1 MSSTSL
7 PSIRLGAYLYTTL
20 HFIPMIKR
28 ASTSFSC
35 AKAKWHHK
43 IFLFIVWPIESINCS
58 FLCFLHYPLQRLPLH
73 MVFLPA
79 CLCPCHAHTI
89 ELSLG
94 ICSLWAFWREKYTK
108 VYIKFTN
115 VHLFSCYHPP
125 QTSTLSNA
133 WKWATNRHSQFNAFK
148 HAPVTFSCTNEALFC
163 SYARH

>member
-1 MSSTSL
+1 MQITNNGPGYTDEYSYASVRTQLLTLPHSLTHYYPQLTSQMSSTSL

-20 HFIPMIKR
+20 HFIRMIKR

-35 AKAKWHHK
+35 AKAMWHHK

-94 ICSLWAFWREKYTK
+94 ICSL
-108 VYIKFTN
+108 
-115 VHLFSCYHPP
+115 
-125 QTSTLSNA
+125 
-133 WKWATNRHSQFNAFK
+133 
-148 HAPVTFSCTNEALFC
+148 
-163 SYARH
+163 